1 MINKRELTKKFLN
14 QLSLPEDTKNV
25 RKHHVLWW
33 QNTRTSLPNRF
44 RLTDVGYKMLVEQL
58 KVTNYKIDFPKEM
71 EWTVE
76 LILNL
81 DKFLETP
88 YYIESNSIIVFMERP
103 AVELILFGGDLQKY
117 GLARAKSH
125 KKTY

>member
-1 MINKRELTKKFLN
+1 
-14 QLSLPEDTKNV
+14 
-25 RKHHVLWW
+25 
-33 QNTRTSLPNRF
+33 
-44 RLTDVGYKMLVEQL
+44 MLVEQL

-81 DKFLETP
+81 DKFLESP
-88 YYIESNSIIVFMERP
+88 YYIAGNSIIVFMERP